1 MPLVSATFQAE
12 LVGIFEVGPSGN
24 PSGKKVGI
32 DISKAYMNYISAG
45 INAGGFPFS
54 AMPGVSQLGSNLG
67 DILDKTS
74 KTHATTAQKMATE
87 FDSCLATFM
96 SVNQISIVTTS
107 GLPGLIS
114 ELIDLLGN
122 TKQKSATMFCQGFA
136 TAVNNHAMAAI
147 VSGFIPGAPPVP
159 FAGPIS

>member
-24 PSGKKVGI
+24 KSGKKVGI
-32 DISKAYMNYISAG
+32 DISKAYMNYCSAG
-45 INAGGFPFS
+45 MNVGGFPFS
-54 AMPGVSQLGSNLG
+54 AMPGTSQLGSALG

-74 KTHATTAQKMATE
+74 KTHATTAQNMARE

-96 SVNQISIVTTS
+96 SVNQIAIVTTA

-114 ELIDLLGN
+114 ELVDLLSKAN
-122 TKQKSATMFCQGFA
+122 ASATLFCQGLA
-136 TAVNNHAMAAI
+136 TAVNNHAMAAT
-147 VSGFIPGAPPVP
+147 VTAFIPGAPPVTVV
-159 FAGPIS
+159 GPIS

>member
-24 PSGKKVGI
+24 PSGKKVGL

-45 INAGGFPFS
+45 MNAGGFPFA
-54 AMPGVSQLGSNLG
+54 AMPGVSGLGSALG
-67 DILDKTS
+67 DILEKES
-74 KTHATTAQKMATE
+74 PSGAVTAQKMAKE

-96 SVNQISIVTTS
+96 SVNQTTIITTA
-107 GLPGLIS
+107 GLGGLIS
-114 ELIDLLGN
+114 ELVDLLSKAN
-122 TKQKSATMFCQGFA
+122 ASATLFCQGLA

-147 VSGFIPGAPPVP
+147 VSGMIPGAPPVP
-159 FAGPIS
+159 FTGPIS

>member
-24 PSGKKVGI
+24 KSGKKVGI
-32 DISKAYMNYISAG
+32 DISKAYMNYCSVGMNPA
-45 INAGGFPFS
+45 GFPFS
-54 AMPGVSQLGSNLG
+54 AMPGTSQLGSALG

-96 SVNQISIVTTS
+96 SVNQISIVTTA
-107 GLPGLIS
+107 GLGGLIS
-114 ELIDLLGN
+114 ELMDLLGKAN
-122 TKQKSATMFCQGFA
+122 PSATVFCQGLA
-136 TAVNNHAMAAI
+136 TAVNNHAMSATVTA
-147 VSGFIPGAPPVP
+147 FIPGAPPVTVV
-159 FAGPIS
+159 GPIS

>member
-24 PSGKKVGI
+24 KSGKKVGI

-54 AMPGVSQLGSNLG
+54 AMPGVSQLGSALG

-87 FDSCLATFM
+87 FDSCLQTFM
-96 SVNQISIVTTS
+96 SVNQTTIITTAGLGPLIS
-107 GLPGLIS
+107 GLV
-114 ELIDLLGN
+114 DLLSKAN
-122 TKQKSATMFCQGFA
+122 PSATIFCQGFA

-147 VSGFIPGAPPVP
+147 VTAFIPGAPPVTVV
-159 FAGPIS
+159 GPIS

>member
-24 PSGKKVGI
+24 PSGKLVGM

-45 INAGGFPFS
+45 MNTGGFPFA
-54 AMPGVSQLGSNLG
+54 AMPGTPALGSALG
-67 DILDKTS
+67 VILDATS
-74 KTHATTAQKMATE
+74 PSGALTAQKMAKE
-87 FDSCLATFM
+87 FDSCLQTFL
-96 SVNQISIVTTS
+96 SVNQTTIITTA

-114 ELIDLLGN
+114 ELVDLLSKAN
-122 TKQKSATMFCQGFA
+122 ASATLFCQGLA

-147 VSGFIPGAPPVP
+147 VSGLIPGAPPVP
-159 FAGPIS
+159 FTGPIS